1 MYFEFSNKY
10 RELTIWSIV
19 FLLLISLPIRFYF
32 LQYATLNGCEYET
45 LLEFDEQ
52 AELTIKLD
60 DSDENGNEQATSE
73 GE

>member
-1 MYFEFSNKY
+1 MKVKELVRRLKLCDQNK
-10 RELTIWSIV
+10 
-19 FLLLISLPIRFYF
+19 PIRFYF
-32 LQYATLNGCEYET
+32 LQYATINGCEYET